1 LVYYVKLPFYKFK
14 SQNKLREIRRRGSI
28 EAMKRIISAV
38 LLVVLALSIATGIYF
53 LGLKNPL
60 SEPVATPA
68 PGGYTLINGN
78 ITVSNEYFIPFTI
91 PSGAFDINVSGNFS
105 VIGEGTIRV
114 IVVNSTDFVSGF
126 GLPTNYDSG
135 QQSAGYINATLA
147 PGATYYLVYANIVQW
162 GYSQPTKIVDS
173 NVDFSFWFT

>member
-1 LVYYVKLPFYKFK
+1 
-14 SQNKLREIRRRGSI
+14 
-28 EAMKRIISAV
+28 MKKIITV
-38 LLVVLALSIATGIYF
+38 VVLVVLELTIATGIYIWRSVNI
-53 LGLKNPL
+53 LPRA
-60 SEPVATPA
+60 VDTPA

-78 ITVSNEYFIPFTI
+78 ITVSYEYFIQFTV
-91 PSGAFDINVSGNFS
+91 PTGAFDVNVSGNFS

-126 GLPTNYDSG
+126 VLPTNYDSG

-162 GYSQPTKIVDS
+162 GYSQPTKTVDT
-173 NVDFSFWFT
+173 NVDFSFWQT

>member
-1 LVYYVKLPFYKFK
+1 
-14 SQNKLREIRRRGSI
+14 
-28 EAMKRIISAV
+28 MKRIITVV
-38 LLVVLALSIATGIYF
+38 LLVVLALSIATGIYIWSRYYPYQQ
-53 LGLKNPL
+53 LGAPGGPL
-60 SEPVATPA
+60 PV

-78 ITVSNEYFIPFTI
+78 ITVSYEYFIQFTI

-114 IVVNSTDFVSGF
+114 IVVNSTNFVSGF

-135 QQSAGYINATLA
+135 QQTAGYINATLA

-162 GYSQPTKIVDS
+162 GYSQPAKIVDT
-173 NVDFSFWFT
+173 NVEFSFWST